1 MKSKELKKL
10 DFFSPSV
17 DEIGRIIKNENYSA
31 HFFSENIY
39 EVSIDMLSIPSG
51 TFVMGSP
58 DDEVGRSSLEG
69 PQHNVE
75 VSEFFISRFPVTQA
89 QYQAVM
95 GNNPSQIKA
104 PNNPVECVN
113 WFEAKAFCR
122 RLSDLSGR
130 EYRLPTEAEWE
141 YACRAGTSTTFP
153 YGETITEDLANFYA
167 HIPYGKA
174 SAGSHRSGTTPVG
187 LYPANKFGL
196 HDMCGNTF
204 EWCEDILH
212 ENYSSKKN
220 DGSPPL
226 KGVLPDYYV
235 LRGASWVNFPVLCRS
250 AFRFGNI
257 PIYRSVAIGFRIVCA

>member
-1 MKSKELKKL
+1 MSTELKRL

-17 DEIGRIIKNENYSA
+17 DETGRIIKNEQFSTQY
-31 HFFSENIY
+31 FSENVDEI
-39 EVSIDMLSIPSG
+39 SIDMLSIPSG
-51 TFVMGSP
+51 TFLMGSP
-58 DDEVGRSSLEG
+58 EDEVGRSAFEG

-75 VSEFFISRFPVTQA
+75 VSEFFISRFAVTQS
-89 QYQAVM
+89 QFQAVM
-95 GNNPSQIKA
+95 GNNPSQIKG

-113 WFEAKAFCR
+113 WFEAKTFCR

-130 EYRLPTEAEWE
+130 EYRLPTENEWE
-141 YACRAGTSTTFP
+141 YSCRAGTSTPFP

-167 HIPYGKA
+167 YIPYGKA
-174 SAGSHRSGTTPVG
+174 SVGSHRSGTTPVG
-187 LYPANKFGL
+187 SFPANKFGL

-204 EWCEDILH
+204 EWCEDILQ
-212 ENYSSKKN
+212 ENYQQSQRVVSRSRKEE
-220 DGSPPL
+220 
-226 KGVLPDYYV
+226 LPDYYV